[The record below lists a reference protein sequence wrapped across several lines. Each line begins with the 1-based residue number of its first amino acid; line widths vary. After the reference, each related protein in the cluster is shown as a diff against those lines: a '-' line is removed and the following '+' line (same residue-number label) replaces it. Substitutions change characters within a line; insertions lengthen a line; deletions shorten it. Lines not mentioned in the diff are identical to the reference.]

1 MRVSEDIHSPE
12 NWVRAVAR
20 GIWRFLLIGG
30 VSAGLLYALW
40 RLKPVVISLIIA
52 AIFAYIMRPVA
63 AWMLQRRGFIAFHN
77 ACATLL
83 GRCMLPLRRFSPSAA
98 PEVTLPIRLSHH
110 ARRVL
115 ATFYVLILL
124 FVVGGYG
131 GKVMVAPFVAEIT
144 HVATN
149 WEREYRGRFQQYVRD
164 ANRWYET
171 RVSPEWRAWI
181 TQQWEKTQ
189 EDGGGFRQYLTDWFG
204 NAIQHTGQAIHY
216 VVELVLLPVVAF
228 YFALDSKRLK
238 REFVGTVPTRYRRE
252 VLRSM
257 RDFNQIMYSY
267 VVGQAILCALAGIIV
282 GVILVLCGVP
292 YALTLG
298 LLAGV
303 TRAIPII
310 GPIVGGIPIVVLAL
324 VTAGPGVA
332 TLVLIAFTI
341 MHFAESKFIMPYLIG
356 DRMELHPVVIIVV
369 LLIGQEF
376 GGLLGMFFAAP
387 IAALIRVL
395 IRRYWLK
402 DSRAKRS
409 KQKKQRAAK
418 VTNGIG

>member
-1 MRVSEDIHSPE
+1 MRVSDETNSPE
-12 NWVRAVAR
+12 SWVRAVAR
-20 GIWRFLLIGG
+20 GFGRFLLIGG
-30 VSAGLLYALW
+30 VFAGLLYALW

-52 AIFAYIMRPVA
+52 AIFAYIMRPIA
-63 AWMLQRRGFIAFHN
+63 AWMLARRGFIAFHN
-77 ACATLL
+77 TCATLL
-83 GRCMLPLRRFSPSAA
+83 AQSMLLLRLSGSPA
-98 PEVTLPIRLSHH
+98 PTLPIRLSLH
-110 ARRVL
+110 ARRVI

-131 GKVMVAPFVAEIT
+131 GKLMVAPFVAEIT

-149 WEREYRGRFQQYVRD
+149 WDREYRGRFQQYVRD

-171 RVSPEWRAWI
+171 RISPEWRAWI
-181 TQQWEKTQ
+181 AEQWEQAQT
-189 EDGGGFRQYLTDWFG
+189 DGGLRPRMTEWLSY
-204 NAIQHTGQAIHY
+204 AIQHTGQMIHY
-216 VVELVLLPVVAF
+216 VVELVLLPVIAF

-252 VLRSM
+252 VLRSI
-257 RDFNQIMYSY
+257 RDFNQIMYSF
-267 VVGQAILCALAGIIV
+267 VVGQALLCALAGLIV
-282 GVILVLCGVP
+282 GLILVLCGVP

-324 VTAGPGVA
+324 VTKGPGVA
-332 TLVLIAFTI
+332 ALVLIAFTI

-387 IAALIRVL
+387 IAALVRVL

-402 DSRAKRS
+402 DRQAKRG
-409 KQKKQRAAK
+409 KPKRRRAVRAA
-418 VTNGIG
+418 GSAG

>member
-1 MRVSEDIHSPE
+1 MRVSDETNSPE

-20 GIWRFLLIGG
+20 GIWRFLLIVG

-52 AIFAYIMRPVA
+52 AIFAYIMRPLA
-63 AWMLQRRGFIAFHN
+63 AWMLARRGFTAFHN

-83 GRCMLPLRRFSPSAA
+83 ARGLLLFRPSRAST
-98 PEVTLPIRLSHH
+98 PQTTLPIRLSLH
-110 ARRVL
+110 ARRMI

-131 GKVMVAPFVAEIT
+131 GKLMVAPFVAEIT

-149 WEREYRGRFQQYVRD
+149 WDREYRGRFQAYVRD

-181 TQQWEKTQ
+181 AQQWEQAQQ
-189 EDGGGFRQYLTDWFG
+189 EDGLRPRMTEWFSY
-204 NAIQHTGQAIHY
+204 AIQHTGQAIHY
-216 VVELVLLPVVAF
+216 VVELVLLPVIAF
-228 YFALDSKRLK
+228 YFALDSRRLK
-238 REFVGTVPTRYRRE
+238 REFVGTVPARYRRE

-257 RDFNQIMYSY
+257 RDFNQIMYSF
-267 VVGQAILCALAGIIV
+267 VIGQAILCALAGIIV
-282 GVILVLCGVP
+282 GLILALCGVP

-298 LLAGV
+298 LLAGA

-324 VTAGPGVA
+324 VTRGPAVA
-332 TLVLIAFTI
+332 ALVLTAFTI

-356 DRMELHPVVIIVV
+356 DRMELHPVIVIVV

-402 DSRAKRS
+402 DSRAKGG
-409 KQKKQRAAK
+409 KPKKRRAVKAASSA
-418 VTNGIG
+418 G